1 MPVLRVNYLN
11 PSIALFQSKTQPSA
25 EGRFNY
31 RKLCDAVSLFLAG
44 RQGRLALY
52 PLLPWP
58 SLRGHREGIF
68 ILSWCQTRLSRSH
81 ASAACWEASQAATHF
96 SKGLAQ
102 FLFLILSPPAR
113 TVKCLRVCCTQA
125 EGVRFVIHLNGHVSP
140 QGLNWDGWEWAN
152 ATVKLHCRRN
162 KLEFRGIQMSDLG
175 RKREKSEHEARS
187 PTNVLERPWNE
198 MTADQET
205 IPASRSGQ
213 GTFDNN
219 DDNNSNNNN
228 IDSNES

>member
-1 MPVLRVNYLN
+1 MT
-11 PSIALFQSKTQPSA
+11 QSA
-25 EGRFNY
+25 YFW
-31 RKLCDAVSLFLAG
+31 LVG

-68 ILSWCQTRLSRSH
+68 ILSWRQARLARSH
-81 ASAACWEASQAATHF
+81 TSAACWEASQAATHF

-113 TVKCLRVCCTQA
+113 TVNCLRACCTQA
-125 EGVRFVIHLNGHVSP
+125 EGESRLRFIIHLNGHVSP
-140 QGLNWDGWEWAN
+140 QGLSWDGWEWAN
-152 ATVKLHCRRN
+152 AMAKIHCRRIN
-162 KLEFRGIQMSDLG
+162 CNSGEFSWAIWI
-175 RKREKSEHEARS
+175 RKGKSLSMKQEVL
-187 PTNVLERPWNE
+187 PDILERPWNE
-198 MTADQET
+198 MMADQET

-213 GTFDNN
+213 RTFNNN

-228 IDSNES
+228 VDSNES